1 MRLHQSPI
9 TTRAAIRRI
18 VLCCLFILCG
28 LIVVTTVDMV
38 QKTATAQT
46 PAVDRQPTP
55 STSVHYNVFSSHEG
69 NADRAVGFGAGALGA
84 SPQVVNSQ
92 LVPQDCSIWTAPL
105 CWVQNAITTI
115 AQNIAGGILS
125 FLQNIVGSVN
135 SNAGADDFVT
145 QTPLCLSNVLGCD
158 PSPPLDQT
166 LLTFL
171 GWGQTVVSAA
181 LAFIIIIGGFNLML
195 GRQMGTSVHDLSEF
209 IPRVV
214 LTFLAAIVS
223 PLIMQAFIS
232 LNNVLCQ
239 GVMSLFTFTAL
250 TNILVNLLSTGFSDG
265 WIIFLFLVV
274 VGIMLLLLIG
284 QMLARLAFAAFL
296 SALGP
301 LGLLCFALPQTLFWG
316 RLWLRQF
323 SLTIFVQFLQIAMLC
338 LGGALLSDIVKL
350 ASPLFANVN
359 DAQVMLEAMLATAL
373 LWLTLRLPG
382 MVREWAM
389 RGVSDRAG
397 QAATGAV
404 SGAASYVADVA
415 PELLAL
421 L

>member
-1 MRLHQSPI
+1 MHLHRPQSAR
-9 TTRAAIRRI
+9 RAVVCRFVIS
-18 VLCCLFILCG
+18 CLFILCG
-28 LIVVTTVDMV
+28 LFVVAPVVMIQGTT
-38 QKTATAQT
+38 T
-46 PAVDRQPTP
+46 PVTDRQPTP
-55 STSVHYNVFSSHEG
+55 SAPVHLKVLSSSRDAERTAG
-69 NADRAVGFGAGALGA
+69 YGAGALGA
-84 SPQVVNSQ
+84 SPQIVNSQ
-92 LVPQDCSIWTAPL
+92 LAPQDCSIWTDPL
-105 CWVQNAITTI
+105 CWVQNTITSI

-125 FLQNIVGSVN
+125 FLQNIAGSIN

-145 QTPLCLSNVLGCD
+145 QTPLCFSNALGCD

-166 LLTFL
+166 LLTFIA
-171 GWGQTVVSAA
+171 WGQTVAAAA
-181 LAFIIIIGGFNLML
+181 LAFIIVIGGFNLML

-214 LTFLAAIVS
+214 LTFLAAMVS
-223 PLIMQAFIS
+223 PMIMQAFIA
-232 LNNVLCQ
+232 LNNALCQ
-239 GVMSLFTFTAL
+239 GVMALFTFTAL
-250 TNILVNLLSTGFSDG
+250 TNILVNLLSTGFGDG

-296 SALGP
+296 VSMGP

-323 SLTIFVQFLQIAMLC
+323 SLTIFTQFLQVAMLC

-350 ASPLFANVN
+350 ASPLFANV
-359 DAQVMLEAMLATAL
+359 DHAQVMLEAMLATAL

-397 QAATGAV
+397 QAATDAV
-404 SGAASYVADVA
+404 SSAASSIADVA

>member
-1 MRLHQSPI
+1 MHLHHQQN
-9 TTRAAIRRI
+9 ARRVVVRRF
-18 VLCCLFILCG
+18 VLPCLFLLCG
-28 LIVVTTVDMV
+28 LFIVAPAVMG
-38 QKTATAQT
+38 QKTTTMHAHL
-46 PAVDRQPTP
+46 DRQPAP
-55 STSVHYNVFSSHEG
+55 STPVHLKVFSPVS
-69 NADRAVGFGAGALGA
+69 NAERTTGYGAGALGA
-84 SPQVVNSQ
+84 STQSQ
-92 LVPQDCSIWTAPL
+92 FEPQDCSLWTNPL

-125 FLQNIVGSVN
+125 FLQNVTGSVN

-166 LLTFL
+166 LLTFI
-171 GWGQTVVSAA
+171 GWGQAVAGTA
-181 LAFIIIIGGFNLML
+181 LAFIIVIGGFNLML

-223 PLIMQAFIS
+223 PLIIQAFIT
-232 LNNVLCQ
+232 LNNLLCQ
-239 GVMSLFTFTAL
+239 GVIGLFAFTAL
-250 TNILVNLLSTGFSDG
+250 TNILVNLLSTGFTDG
-265 WIIFLFLVV
+265 WIIFLFLLV

-350 ASPLFANVN
+350 ASPLFANVDN
-359 DAQVMLEAMLATAL
+359 AAVMLEAMLATAL

-389 RGVSDRAG
+389 RGTASQVG
-397 QAATGAV
+397 QATTGAV
-404 SGAASYVADVA
+404 SGAASYIADVA

>member
-1 MRLHQSPI
+1 MHLHHQQSVR
-9 TTRAAIRRI
+9 RAVVCRSVIS
-18 VLCCLFILCG
+18 CLFILGG
-28 LIVVTTVDMV
+28 LVVV
-38 QKTATAQT
+38 A
-46 PAVDRQPTP
+46 PAVMFQGTTTTHAHLTDRQPAP
-55 STSVHYNVFSSHEG
+55 STPVHLKVLSPAR
-69 NADRAVGFGAGALGA
+69 NAERTVGYGAGALGA
-84 SPQVVNSQ
+84 SPQRQ
-92 LVPQDCSIWTAPL
+92 FEPQDCSLWINPL

-125 FLQNIVGSVN
+125 FLQNIAGSVN

-145 QTPLCLSNVLGCD
+145 QTPLCLSNFLGCD

-171 GWGQTVVSAA
+171 GWGQTVAEAA
-181 LAFIIIIGGFNLML
+181 LAFIIVIGGFNLML
-195 GRQMGTSVHDLSEF
+195 GRQMGTSVYDLSEF

-223 PLIMQAFIS
+223 PLIIQAFIS

>member
-1 MRLHQSPI
+1 MHVHRSWSAGRVACHFVIS
-9 TTRAAIRRI
+9 
-18 VLCCLFILCG
+18 CLFVVCG
-28 LIVVTTVDMV
+28 LRVVAPLIMGSR
-38 QKTATAQT
+38 TATT
-46 PAVDRQPTP
+46 PLSTLSSQQTP
-55 STSVHYNVFSSHEG
+55 STPVHLKVYSSSH
-69 NADRAVGFGAGALGA
+69 NAEKATGYGAGAIGA
-84 SPQVVNSQ
+84 SSQRQ
-92 LVPQDCSIWTAPL
+92 LVPQDCSIWTNPL

-115 AQNIAGGILS
+115 AQNIAGGVLS

-171 GWGQTVVSAA
+171 GWGQTVTEAA
-181 LAFIIIIGGFNLML
+181 LAFIIVIGGFNLML
-195 GRQMGTSVHDLSEF
+195 GRQMGTSVHGLSEF
-209 IPRVV
+209 IPRIV
-214 LTFLAAIVS
+214 LTFLAAMVS
-223 PLIMQAFIS
+223 PLILQAFIT

-239 GVMSLFTFTAL
+239 GVMSLFAFTAL
-250 TNILVNLLSTGFSDG
+250 TNILVNLLSAGFSDG
-265 WIIFLFLVV
+265 WIIFLFLLV

-296 SALGP
+296 CALGP
-301 LGLLCFALPQTLFWG
+301 LGLLCFALPQTLSWG

-323 SLTIFVQFLQIAMLC
+323 SLTIFVQFLQVAMLC

-350 ASPLFANVN
+350 ASPLFANIS
-359 DAQVMLEAMLATAL
+359 DAQIMLEAMLATAL

-389 RGVSDRAG
+389 RGPSSEAG
-397 QAATGAV
+397 QTVTGAV

-415 PELLAL
+415 PEVLAL

>member
-1 MRLHQSPI
+1 MHVHRSWSAR
-9 TTRAAIRRI
+9 RAACRF
-18 VLCCLFILCG
+18 VLSCLFILCG
-28 LIVVTTVDMV
+28 LFVVAPMVMGQGIVPSRTPVT
-38 QKTATAQT
+38 
-46 PAVDRQPTP
+46 DRQLTP
-55 STSVHYNVFSSHEG
+55 FTPVHLKVYSSSR
-69 NADRAVGFGAGALGA
+69 NAEKTTGYGAGALGA
-84 SPQVVNSQ
+84 SPQRQ
-92 LVPQDCSIWTAPL
+92 LAPKDCSIWTNPL

-115 AQNIAGGILS
+115 AQNIAGGVLS
-125 FLQNIVGSVN
+125 FLQNVVGSVN
-135 SNAGADDFVT
+135 SNAGANDFVT
-145 QTPLCLSNVLGCD
+145 QTPLCLSSVLGCD

-171 GWGQTVVSAA
+171 GWGQTVAEAA
-181 LAFIIIIGGFNLML
+181 LAFIIVIGGFNLLL
-195 GRQMGTSVHDLSEF
+195 GRQMGTSVHGLSEF

-214 LTFLAAIVS
+214 LTFLAAMVS
-223 PLIMQAFIS
+223 PLIMQAFIT

-239 GVMSLFTFTAL
+239 GVIGLFAFTAL

-265 WIIFLFLVV
+265 WIIFLFLMV

-296 SALGP
+296 CALGP
-301 LGLLCFALPQTLFWG
+301 LGLLCFALPQTLSWG

-323 SLTIFVQFLQIAMLC
+323 SLTIFVQFLQVAMLC

-350 ASPLFANVN
+350 ASPLFANIS
-359 DAQVMLEAMLATAL
+359 DAQIMLEAMLATAL

-389 RGVSDRAG
+389 RGAASEAG
-397 QAATGAV
+397 QAITGAA

-415 PELLAL
+415 PEVLAL